1 LLQDAG
7 AILTYSLHECF
18 AACMALSMQPPAKG
32 NRVALVSNGAGPMVN
47 ALDLFPQKNLVLAPL
62 SNATKKTMRDHFSF
76 FYIVHNPVDVTG
88 SATSDDYDF
97 VLQQL
102 MNDDGVD
109 IIMPF
114 FVFQN
119 TPLDE
124 TIIEK
129 MKKYSDL
136 QKKPIICCC
145 TEGKYSQHM
154 K

>member
-1 LLQDAG
+1 
-7 AILTYSLHECF
+7 
-18 AACMALSMQPPAKG
+18 M
-32 NRVALVSNGAGPMVN
+32 
-47 ALDLFPQKNLVLAPL
+47 
-62 SNATKKTMRDHFSF
+62 
-76 FYIVHNPVDVTG
+76 TG

-124 TIIEK
+124 AIIEK
-129 MKKYSDL
+129 MKRHSDL

-154 K
+154 KERLIHADIPVFKEISHWVVAVYALMQWGKIIQHEV